1 MKTILITFIYYWEI
15 LRSLFSGK
23 ILYQYFL
30 QFFRFIFFEFQRIEK
45 YKKDLNQ
52 EKPGLFL

>member
-30 QFFRFIFFEFQRIEK
+30 QFFIFIFCFIDTHFYMRYTEK
-45 YKKDLNQ
+45 NDCKT
-52 EKPGLFL
+52 